1 MSSKRKGIILA
12 GGKGSRLNPITNGI
26 SKQLIPLYDKPI
38 IYYPITTL
46 MLAGIR
52 DILII
57 TNKEDLQS
65 FKRLLGNGNDW
76 GLNLEY
82 KIQPKPNGVA
92 EALLIGEDF
101 LQGSPSCLILGDN
114 FFHGQDLVKKIEF
127 AKKQINGATIFTYQV
142 SDPSSYGVVEF
153 NKNFKVINIWEKPS
167 DYKSNFAIT
176 GLYFYDSNAVEYA
189 KAIIPS
195 KRGELE
201 ITELN
206 RIYLEKDDLYVQ
218 NFGRGMAWLDTGTF
232 DSLHEA
238 GAYIKTLEKR
248 QGLKIGCPEEAAW
261 RNGWINSNQLLQLS
275 KPLSK
280 SGYGNYLVELL
291 DKK

>member
-12 GGKGSRLNPITNGI
+12 GGKGTRLNPITNGI

-46 MLAGIR
+46 MLAEIR

-57 TNKEDLQS
+57 TSKEDLQS

-82 KIQPKPNGVA
+82 KIQPKPNGIA
-92 EALLIGEDF
+92 EALLIAEDY
-101 LQGSPSCLILGDN
+101 LQGSPTCLILGDN

-127 AKKQINGATIFTYQV
+127 ANKQKNGATIFTYQV
-142 SDPSSYGVVEF
+142 NNPSSYGVVEF
-153 NKNFKVINIWEKPS
+153 NKKFKVINIIEKPS
-167 DYKSNFAIT
+167 DHKSNFAIT

-189 KAIIPS
+189 KEIIPS

-206 RIYLEKDDLYVQ
+206 RIYLEKDDLHVQ

-232 DSLHEA
+232 DGIHEA
-238 GAYIKTLEKR
+238 SSYIRTMQHR
-248 QGLKIGCPEEAAW
+248 QGLKIGCPEEVAW
-261 RNGWINSNQLLQLS
+261 RKGWINNEQLKEFARKS
-275 KPLSK
+275 FK
-280 SGYGNYLVELL
+280 SGYGEYLLKL
-291 DKK
+291 AD